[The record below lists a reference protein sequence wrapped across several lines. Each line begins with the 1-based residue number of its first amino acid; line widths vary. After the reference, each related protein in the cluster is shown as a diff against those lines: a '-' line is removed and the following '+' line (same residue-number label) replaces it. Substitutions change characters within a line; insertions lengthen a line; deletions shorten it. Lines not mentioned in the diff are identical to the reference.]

1 MKHFISQLYLF
12 MAAIALCACHDEPAN
27 ADENTV
33 NNKTLIVY
41 YSYTNNTEQ
50 IVNDL
55 RTLIDADV
63 IEVEPAEKD
72 LNYTAN
78 NYKIGTDQLNKINA
92 NPNDESSYPA
102 IDPVEVDMSQYKT
115 VIIATPLWWSQ
126 MATNMQTFLFK
137 YGNEMA
143 DKNIGLIVS
152 SHSSG
157 ISGVESNAKR
167 LVPKGQFKSNS
178 LWINANNHTNRKAL
192 LEQWLKENNDI
203 VTGINDL
210 IVNSENSHKGI

>member
-1 MKHFISQLYLF
+1 MTYKLYTDMKHIVSHFYAGLATL
-12 MAAIALCACHDEPAN
+12 LLVACNCVAAN
-27 ADENTV
+27 AAENTTT
-33 NNKTLIVY
+33 NKTLIVY

-63 IEVEPAEKD
+63 IEVEPAEKG

-92 NPNDESSYPA
+92 NPNEESGYPP
-102 IDPVEVDMSQYKT
+102 IDPVEVNISNYKT

-137 YGNEMA
+137 HGSDMA
-143 DKNIGLIVS
+143 DKNMGLIVS

-167 LVPKGQFKSNS
+167 LVPEGKFKS
-178 LWINANNHTNRKAL
+178 ARRA
-192 LEQWLKENNDI
+192 
-203 VTGINDL
+203 
-210 IVNSENSHKGI
+210 